1 MGKRI
6 NGSANRKQKR
16 SALSKLS
23 KLNQN
28 EVNVIV
34 QGTMRNIITMPFYKR
49 VWFAVKVVFGVSL
62 TKKK

>member
-1 MGKRI
+1 M
-6 NGSANRKQKR
+6 SRKQRR
-16 SALSKLS
+16 SSLSKLG
-23 KLNQN
+23 KLNQS

-34 QGTMRNIITMPFYKR
+34 HGTMRNIITMPFYKR